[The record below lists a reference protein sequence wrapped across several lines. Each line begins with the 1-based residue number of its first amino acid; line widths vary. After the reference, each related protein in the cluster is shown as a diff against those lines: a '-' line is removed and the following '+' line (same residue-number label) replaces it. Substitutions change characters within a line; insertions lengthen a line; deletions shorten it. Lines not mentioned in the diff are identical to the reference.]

1 MALSFFALASCQR
14 DDEPVSEPE
23 NTTPIEL
30 SAVTRQSDGSRG
42 IISGVGDLL
51 GGGFVAWAQWTKD
64 PEDNAVFTSDY
75 ASGKTNLVFGE
86 RGTSVY
92 ATDGNND
99 GVFNPAQQSQ
109 DTWYYTPRRYW
120 HRGTYIFAA
129 ALPSSAF
136 NPSHAKTA
144 LELVGNPATGVLS
157 NDGEG
162 TLTLTFSQNFVLGG
176 VNASGTAPA
185 PDAQIDLMYAFT
197 TVDNRDE
204 EATTASLNFVHSCA
218 QLGLRLTSDAQKPLK
233 VKSVTIHGI
242 HKYAESPMAL
252 TSDQEQNLASL
263 RDCLTDAGKTT
274 LASSFAQFNR
284 PVGTSTDWDIV
295 TGDVAQAVKL
305 VQDLIVFP
313 EVLSETNPLCIRVT
327 YNDGAAADKYLD
339 AKVTSGEWLPGK
351 VYTYTLKA
359 DSIEIEGGLVGE
371 IVGEPEVTDWQNG
384 VKTEIDIQ

>member
-99 GVFNPAQQSQ
+99 DVFNPAQQLQ

-176 VNASGTAPA
+176 VIASGTAPA

-204 EATTASLNFVHSCA
+204 ESELRSQLRPAGTQTHFRCAEAS
-218 QLGLRLTSDAQKPLK
+218 QGQKR
-233 VKSVTIHGI
+233 H
-242 HKYAESPMAL
+242 
-252 TSDQEQNLASL
+252 
-263 RDCLTDAGKTT
+263 
-274 LASSFAQFNR
+274 
-284 PVGTSTDWDIV
+284 
-295 TGDVAQAVKL
+295 
-305 VQDLIVFP
+305 
-313 EVLSETNPLCIRVT
+313 NP
-327 YNDGAAADKYLD
+327 
-339 AKVTSGEWLPGK
+339 WHP
-351 VYTYTLKA
+351 
-359 DSIEIEGGLVGE
+359 
-371 IVGEPEVTDWQNG
+371 
-384 VKTEIDIQ
+384 